1 MKTLYRARR
10 IRTQTHPATGEWVLI
25 DGRHVQRVGVD
36 DPPQADRTV
45 DLPGATLVPGFVDTH
60 VHLTATGI
68 AIGEADIA
76 AASGKD
82 ELLDAARRRVAVSQ
96 GPVFVSGFDETG
108 WERPVLPTLD
118 ELDALTGEALAIRRA
133 DGHMTLAN
141 TAAMRAADV
150 LDLEGIERAPDGAP
164 TGRVTRAANERLR
177 RWFALAMADRD
188 VQELQLQAAALAAS
202 RGITSVHEMSMPVEM
217 GLRDLEVLLGHR
229 DRLPVDVVPIVAT
242 TDIPQVMALR
252 LPAIGGDLPVD
263 GSVGA
268 RTAALEEPYADGSGV
283 GVLYHDEAELLRF
296 FEGGHGAGLQVGVH
310 AIGDRAIE
318 QVLTAWEGVYAA
330 LDSRGR
336 RHLRARRH
344 RIEHV
349 EMPSD
354 GQIERAAVLGLALSV
369 QPAFDALWGGRGGL
383 YETGLGWERAA
394 PMNPFRS
401 FLDRGMEIGVGSDAP
416 VTPLDPML
424 GVDAME
430 HHHAPEQRLTRAEA
444 IRLSTIGGAR
454 LAHMEDK
461 KGALG
466 PGMHADLV
474 AFDDDPFESDSVL
487 GMRPILS
494 VSLGREVFAS

>member
-1 MKTLYRARR
+1 MKTLYRARI
-10 IRTQTHPATGEWVLI
+10 IRTQTYPATGGWILI
-25 DGRHVQRVGVD
+25 DGRHVQRVGVGE
-36 DPPQADRTV
+36 PPQADRIV
-45 DLPGATLVPGFVDTH
+45 DLPGATIVPGFVDTH

-68 AIGEADIA
+68 AIGETDVA
-76 AASGKD
+76 AARGKD
-82 ELLDAARRRVAVSQ
+82 ELLDAARRRAASP
-96 GPVFVSGFDETG
+96 GPVFVSGFDETM
-108 WERPVLPTLD
+108 WDAQVLPTLG
-118 ELDALTGEALAIRRA
+118 ELDAVSEEALAIRRA
-133 DGHMTLAN
+133 DGHVTLAN
-141 TAAMRAADV
+141 SAAMRAADV
-150 LDLEGIERAPDGAP
+150 LDLDGVERGGDGEP

-188 VQELQLQAAALAAS
+188 VQELQLEAAALAAA

-217 GLRDLEVLLGHR
+217 GLRDLEVLLGHSE
-229 DRLPVDVVPIVAT
+229 RLPVDVVPIVAT
-242 TDIPQVMALR
+242 TDIPQVMDLR
-252 LPAIGGDLPVD
+252 LSTIGGDLPVD

-268 RTAALEEPYADGSGV
+268 RTAALEGPYADGSGL
-283 GVLYHDEAELLRF
+283 GVLYHDDAELLRF

-318 QVLTAWEGVYAA
+318 QVLTAWESVYGV

-349 EMPSD
+349 EMPTD
-354 GQIERAAVLGLALSV
+354 DQIERAAVLGLALSV

-383 YETGLGWERAA
+383 YETGLGWERAE

-466 PGMHADLV
+466 PGMHADL
-474 AFDDDPFESDSVL
+474 AAYDDDPFESDSVL
-487 GMRPILS
+487 GLRPILS